1 MWWIEWADLD
11 GLRVDTYP
19 YNEKVPMSEW
29 CAAVRSEYP
38 NINTVGEVWS
48 NNVPQVAYWQAGNP
62 NRDGFN
68 SNLPSI
74 MDFPLQTA
82 FCQALSYHGKVN
94 WDEGLVKVYDCV
106 ANDQYYHDKDN
117 MLIFTGNHDQERIAD
132 CLGKD
137 AGSVKNAF
145 ALLATLRGIPQV
157 LYADEVFAVSKDR
170 SQGHGGLRVD
180 FPLEWE
186 KDPQAKDMHDYFKA
200 LFNWRKGCEAVHNGE
215 LKHFLRRDNTYAM
228 FRLGQKEKVFVFV
241 NNNEKSVDVP
251 WADYA
256 ELGIDAQ
263 WFDVITG
270 EAVNPAALSVGA
282 KSNIILQTR

>member
-1 MWWIEWADLD
+1 M
-11 GLRVDTYP
+11 
-19 YNEKVPMSEW
+19 
-29 CAAVRSEYP
+29 
-38 NINTVGEVWS
+38 
-48 NNVPQVAYWQAGNP
+48 
-62 NRDGFN
+62 
-68 SNLPSI
+68 
-74 MDFPLQTA
+74 
-82 FCQALSYHGKVN
+82 
-94 WDEGLVKVYDCV
+94 
-106 ANDQYYHDKDN
+106 
-117 MLIFTGNHDQERIAD
+117 
-132 CLGKD
+132 
-137 AGSVKNAF
+137 
-145 ALLATLRGIPQV
+145 

-180 FPLEWE
+180 FPLELE

>member
-1 MWWIEWADLD
+1 M
-11 GLRVDTYP
+11 
-19 YNEKVPMSEW
+19 
-29 CAAVRSEYP
+29 
-38 NINTVGEVWS
+38 
-48 NNVPQVAYWQAGNP
+48 
-62 NRDGFN
+62 
-68 SNLPSI
+68 
-74 MDFPLQTA
+74 
-82 FCQALSYHGKVN
+82 
-94 WDEGLVKVYDCV
+94 
-106 ANDQYYHDKDN
+106 
-117 MLIFTGNHDQERIAD
+117 
-132 CLGKD
+132 
-137 AGSVKNAF
+137 KNAF